1 MTKDRYPTQ
10 IGMLIGRLMAR
21 RGYAQVFASDA
32 LQAVLEAEV
41 GTPLAASVRA
51 GKVRGGV
58 LQIFASD
65 SVTLQELTF
74 RKRSILKRIQA
85 DLPENK
91 INDLRFR
98 IQHVG

>member
-1 MTKDRYPTQ
+1 MAEGKYPKK
-10 IGMLIGRLMAR
+10 IGSLLSQLMSR
-21 RGYAQVFASDA
+21 RGYAQIFASDA
-32 LQAVLEAEV
+32 LQAALEAEV
-41 GTPLAASVRA
+41 GLSLASSVRV

-98 IQHVG
+98 VQTL